1 MGTDSTQ
8 PQKGP
13 ARQGTTKIERGR
25 TMLANGC
32 HALFAVI
39 GDVGRNLTLPPN
51 TTRLERGC
59 VQSTSR
65 STLKGSA
72 ASSIFQQAGFAKLL
86 RLVYD
91 TAALRGGARLR
102 PATSSPM
109 NLMPASEARPILR
122 RLHQTLSHGILA
134 DVLPLLRATPAVTQ
148 TMMKAAGLKSSGV
161 RMRFGEAVHR
171 ETRPALN
178 GEFQIARRAEQM
190 QMIRHQQA
198 IAHQP
203 GGGRVPPEVMERA
216 LNGCLGGPAFAFLGA
231 DGVRKIQFAPLAGGE
246 IGADRQVCP
255 TGMGHCQDAPV
266 REGRIWMLRQTKLH
280 RLGRNAGFIRQGI
293 QSRGPAAA

>member
-1 MGTDSTQ
+1 M
-8 PQKGP
+8 
-13 ARQGTTKIERGR
+13 
-25 TMLANGC
+25 
-32 HALFAVI
+32 
-39 GDVGRNLTLPPN
+39 
-51 TTRLERGC
+51 
-59 VQSTSR
+59 QSTSR

-91 TAALRGGARLR
+91 TAALRGSARLR

-109 NLMPASEARPILR
+109 NLMPTSEARPILR
-122 RLHQTLSHGILA
+122 RLHQTLPHGILA

-216 LNGCLGGPAFAFLGA
+216 LNGCLGGPAFAFLRA
-231 DGVRKIQFAPLAGGE
+231 DGEENPIRSAGRKVNAFCRCAAIGRAAVPRRHAHQNRFRVGYEAIRNGNLICDKDFCFVAGRRCCAAWRRGTSALPMLKEGNKKAPDCS
-246 IGADRQVCP
+246 GA
-255 TGMGHCQDAPV
+255 
-266 REGRIWMLRQTKLH
+266 L
-280 RLGRNAGFIRQGI
+280 
-293 QSRGPAAA
+293 